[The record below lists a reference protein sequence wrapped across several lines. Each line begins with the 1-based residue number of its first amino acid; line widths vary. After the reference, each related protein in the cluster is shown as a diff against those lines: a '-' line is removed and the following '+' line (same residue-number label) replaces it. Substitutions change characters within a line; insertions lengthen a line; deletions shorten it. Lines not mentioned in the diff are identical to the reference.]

1 MESAFWGFTSVVE
14 VLLSSPDIR
23 VNVTDKVGRW
33 EGLL

>member
-1 MESAFWGFTSVVE
+1 VVE